1 MLFIYKDGTP
11 GDLYPLAIKYAA
23 DLSTDFD
30 DVLSALEQLR
40 KRQLS
45 NRTYDDMVMVR
56 WFFRFFLFVN
66 KFGQYIK
73 RDQFSSDM
81 A

>member
-56 WFFRFFLFVN
+56 
-66 KFGQYIK
+66 
-73 RDQFSSDM
+73 
-81 A
+81 